1 MPCKIRLARLR
12 SILFCFVFFAIEGCG
27 GGSGSNSG
35 GQAPTVLRSGVVQL
49 STDNSVTVS
58 GLTASSVNLTGNIP
72 AIQVGNTLVATAGH
86 GFIRK
91 VVSVTPITGGV
102 TVQTTNGNLTDV
114 FEQTD
119 YTLSKPLQSSDF
131 ESVTAT
137 YPGVTVTQN
146 RSTRDAG
153 LTLSYDFKKMP
164 LSGPADNPTVYIDG
178 NMTLAVHLDIDL
190 QIRHFAVQKF
200 RCVEGLSGSVTANLK
215 VATTSLDIKKDIEIG
230 EIRGTPIP
238 GPLGIPL
245 VPTILVYL
253 RASGSVS
260 TGLVFSPS
268 ATVTASAGIEY
279 DAGAGW
285 QNIASLDK
293 TFTLPDMPNVYAS
306 FKADICPV
314 CTEFGLEI
322 AGIAGP
328 TIHVDMPYGEVE
340 FTAQTSPPSV
350 EAFGRIGVK
359 ASAGVHA
366 EIFGFSADY
375 STPALIDQKVDVFHR
390 VFNADGSIKLGIN

>member
-1 MPCKIRLARLR
+1 MFSKTRFSRLR
-12 SILFCFVFFAIEGCG
+12 SIVCCLGFFAIAGCG

-35 GQAPTVLRSGVVQL
+35 GRTATVLRPGVVQL
-49 STDNSVTVS
+49 AADSSVTIS
-58 GLTASSVNLTGNIP
+58 GLTDSGLTITGNVP
-72 AIQVGNTLVATAGH
+72 VIQPGNTLVETAGH

-91 VVSVTPITGGV
+91 VISVTPITGGV
-102 TVQTTNGNLTDV
+102 NVQTSNGNLTDV
-114 FEQTD
+114 FEQTG
-119 YTLSKPLQSSDF
+119 YTLSKALQSADF

-137 YPGVTVTQN
+137 YPGVSVTQG
-146 RSTRDAG
+146 RSTRDSG
-153 LTLSYDFKKMP
+153 FTLSYDFKKMP

-200 RCVEGLSGSVTANLK
+200 RCVEGLDGSVTANLK
-215 VATTSLDIKKDIEIG
+215 VAATDLNIKKDIQIG
-230 EIRGTPIP
+230 EIRGAPIP

-268 ATVTASAGIEY
+268 ATVSTSAGVEY
-279 DAGAGW
+279 DNGSGW
-285 QNIASLDK
+285 QNIASLEK

-306 FKADICPV
+306 FKADISPV
-314 CTEFGLEI
+314 STEFGLEI

-340 FTAQTSPPSV
+340 FNAQTSPPSV

-375 STPALIDQKVDVFHR
+375 STPDFIDQKIDVFHR

>member
-1 MPCKIRLARLR
+1 MSSKNRLARLR
-12 SILFCFVFFAIEGCG
+12 SILFCLAFSALTGCG

-35 GQAPTVLRSGVVQL
+35 GRTPTVLRQGVVQL
-49 STDNSVTVS
+49 PIDNSVLVS
-58 GLTASSVNLTGNIP
+58 GLTDSAMTITGNVP
-72 AIQVGNTLVATAGH
+72 AIQAGNTLVNTTGH

-91 VVSVTPITGGV
+91 VVSVTPTAGGV

-119 YTLSKPLQSSDF
+119 YTLAKSLQSADF

-137 YPGVTVTQN
+137 YPGVTVSQN
-146 RSTRDAG
+146 RSTRDSG

-190 QIRHFAVQKF
+190 QIRHFSVQKF

-215 VATTSLDIKKDIEIG
+215 VAVTDLDIKKDIQIG
-230 EIRGTPIP
+230 EIRGAPIP

-268 ATVTASAGIEY
+268 ATVTTSAGVEY

-340 FTAQTSPPSV
+340 FTAQANPPSV

-375 STPALIDQKVDVFHR
+375 STPALIDQKIDVFHR
-390 VFNADGSIKLGIN
+390 VFNADGSINLGIN